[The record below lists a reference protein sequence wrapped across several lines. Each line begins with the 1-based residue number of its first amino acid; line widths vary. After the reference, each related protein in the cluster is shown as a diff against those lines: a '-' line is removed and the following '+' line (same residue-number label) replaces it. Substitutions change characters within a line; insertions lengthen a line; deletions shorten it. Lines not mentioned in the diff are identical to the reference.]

1 MTKGILLAGG
11 LGTRLYPVTSVVNK
25 HLLPVFDK
33 PMIYYSL
40 SVLMLSG
47 VRDILLISTPRDLP
61 VLRELLGEG
70 KKWGISISYAAQA
83 EPRGLAEAFLIGE
96 RFLNHSPTAF
106 ALGDNIFYGHALSDT
121 LKRASNIEDGAIVF
135 ATRVRDPERYGI
147 VDFDSMGK
155 PIALAEKPTSAKS
168 NWAVTGLYFYGNDV
182 VDVAKEVRPSAR
194 GELEITDVNLHYL
207 KSGRLS
213 VEKLGRG
220 TAWLDTGTFESLLL
234 ASEFVRAIE
243 HRQGLKIACLE
254 EIAMLNGWITA
265 DEVAAI
271 GHSLKTTDYGR
282 YLLEVA
288 QS

>member
-47 VRDILLISTPRDLP
+47 IREILLISTPRDVP
-61 VLRELLGEG
+61 VFGELLGDG
-70 KKWGISISYAAQA
+70 SKWGISIGYAAQL

-96 RFLNHSPTAF
+96 KFLNGSPAAL
-106 ALGDNIFYGHALSDT
+106 ALGDNIFYGHALSDMLRRT
-121 LKRASNIEDGAIVF
+121 ARVQDGAVVF
-135 ATRVRDPERYGI
+135 TTRVRDPQRYGV
-147 VDFDSMGK
+147 VDFDSSGK
-155 PIALAEKPTSAKS
+155 PVALVEKPTSPNS
-168 NWAVTGLYFYGNDV
+168 NWAVTGLYFYGGDV
-182 VDVAKEVRPSAR
+182 VDIAKEVRPSAR
-194 GELEITDVNLHYL
+194 GELEITDVNRHYL
-207 KSGRLS
+207 ESGRLS

-220 TAWLDTGTFESLLL
+220 TAWLDTGTFESLLQ

-243 HRQGLKIACLE
+243 CRQGLKIACLE
-254 EIAMLNGWITA
+254 EIAMLNGWIGA
-265 DEVAAI
+265 DQVLAI
-271 GHSLKTTDYGR
+271 GHALKSTDYGR
-282 YLLEVA
+282 YLVEIA